1 MTQSSSLPSTETP
14 LEIGIVLYPGMTL
27 LDFAGPQ
34 CALAFHGNTHLL
46 WKTLE
51 PVRTDQ
57 GISVLPTSTFA
68 NCRKDLDILLVP
80 GGLGTA
86 DAIKDD
92 EILNFLAETGKSVR
106 YVTSVCTGSLLL
118 GAAGLLHGY
127 KAATHWSYYEAL
139 DATGADP
146 VHARVVVDR
155 NRFSGGGVTA
165 GIDFGL
171 TLLAELRGEAVAQA
185 TQLAMEYDP
194 QPPFQ
199 TGSPE
204 NAGPELI
211 DTVYGMLQ
219 GSRSDCVEAIRRVR
233 GAQSVSA

>member
-1 MTQSSSLPSTETP
+1 MTQSNSLPSNERP
-14 LEIGIVLYPGMTL
+14 LELGIVLYPGMTL

-34 CALAFHGNTHLL
+34 CALGLHGNTHLL

-51 PVRTDQ
+51 PVKTDQ

-68 NCRKDLDILLVP
+68 NSRKDYDVLLV
-80 GGLGTA
+80 GGGMRAA

-92 EILNFLAETGKSVR
+92 EILNFLAEAAKTVR

-118 GAAGLLHGY
+118 GAAGLLNGY

-139 DATGADP
+139 AATGAEP
-146 VHARVVVDR
+146 VHARVVADR
-155 NRFSGGGVTA
+155 NRFTGAGVTA

-171 TLLAELRGEAVAQA
+171 TLLAELRGEAAAKA

-204 NAGPELI
+204 SAGPELVKI
-211 DTVYGMLQ
+211 VDEMQ
-219 GSRSDCVEAIRRVR
+219 HGSPKNCVEAVRRVR
-233 GAQSVSA
+233 EARPTSV